1 MMKTSL
7 KIPLILFLLA
17 AGAVVWMLR
26 GGPATD
32 SGANVETHVVEAS
45 EFNHWIPFQGTL
57 ESMRSEN
64 VVSGISQSTAILYL
78 APEGAHVSE
87 GDLVARFDNSSLQ
100 STLANL
106 ERDHTLAVTEHESLT
121 RAEIP
126 LQSAKFQSDLR
137 EIAANLAREQRVT
150 ERMAELAEQDLV
162 SEAELATHRERVR
175 QLETSLSALEQQRDL
190 TLEILHPARIRQAE
204 AKRESALRQ
213 LDLVREQIEGSEIRA
228 GISGMV
234 VYLPLH
240 INGEYRTLR
249 EGDSVYRNQPF
260 MQIADMETP
269 VVRCLIPES
278 RISALRPGNPALIL
292 PEAFPDIQL
301 QAEIISL
308 GSVARS
314 VPGRPAWQKFF
325 EVTLLLSESDPR
337 LRTGMTVQAHVR
349 ARHHPQTVVLPRQL
363 VFWDGDHPHALVRQN
378 GQITRTLLELDGG
391 NDTHFRVAS
400 GLQPG
405 DEVLAPP
412 GF

>member
-1 MMKTSL
+1 MKTSL
-7 KIPLILFLLA
+7 KLPLTLFLLA
-17 AGAVVWMLR
+17 TGVVVWMLR
-26 GGPATD
+26 GGKENESVAD
-32 SGANVETHVVEAS
+32 VETHVVQEA
-45 EFNHWIPFQGTL
+45 EFSHWIPFQGTL

-78 APEGAHVSE
+78 APEGARVSE

-106 ERDHTLAVTEHESLT
+106 ERDYTLATTEYQTLT

-126 LQSAKFQSDLR
+126 LQTAKFESDLR
-137 EIAANLAREQRVT
+137 EIAANLAQEQRVAA
-150 ERMAELAEQDLV
+150 RMAELAEQELV
-162 SEAELATHRERVR
+162 SAAELATHHERVR
-175 QLETSLSALEQQRDL
+175 QLETSKAALEQQRDL
-190 TLEILHPARIRQAE
+190 TLEILHPARIQQAE
-204 AKRESALRQ
+204 AKRESARRQ
-213 LDLVREQIEGSEIRA
+213 LELVREQIEGSEIRA
-228 GISGMV
+228 GIPGMV

-260 MQIADMETP
+260 LQITDMETP

-278 RISALRPGNPALIL
+278 RVSALSPGNPALIL
-292 PEAFPDIQL
+292 PEAFPDLQL
-301 QAEIISL
+301 EAEIISL

-325 EVTLLLSESDPR
+325 EVTLLLSDGDPR

-349 ARHHPQTVVLPRQL
+349 AQYHPQTVVLPRNL
-363 VFWDGDHPHALVRQN
+363 VFWDGDRPHVLVREN
-378 GQITRTLLELDGG
+378 GQITRTPLELHGG
-391 NDTHFRVAS
+391 NDTHFRVAA
-400 GLQPG
+400 GLRPG
-405 DEVLAPP
+405 DLVLDPP